1 MENIEFIADEREN
14 WTVVSFEL
22 KDVIS
27 PEDLLNL
34 NPPKVDPTKGVLLNG
49 RGPIWLY
56 CYLTHYYHLTAFVA
70 TCDPRLGGAVV
81 VESHTRDFRVGE
93 IIKGV

>member
-1 MENIEFIADEREN
+1 MENIEFTTDEKEN
-14 WTVVSFEL
+14 WTTVSFEIR
-22 KDVIS
+22 DIIS

-34 NPPKVDPTKGVLLNG
+34 NPPKVNATKGVLLNG

-56 CYLTHYYHLTAFVA
+56 CYLSHCYHPTAFIA

-81 VESHTRDFRVGE
+81 VESHSQRFRVGE
-93 IIKGV
+93 VIKET